1 MRNLLVANL
10 DHLLFALLVISR
22 GAHILTTY
30 LITPRLTLE
39 TNPLIRRFGWRMTV
53 FSVVVCFVP
62 YYNVTLGLLILVPSL
77 FVAAGNSLQVWSS
90 RAVGE
95 EERKSRLLELTT
107 KTKLSHAI
115 LSTWSSALFVGLAG
129 LLLML
134 LSPDPRAAWGYWFGM
149 GLLVYALVVAI
160 FRTLFFISLFKEGSS
175 HVEAGAA
182 EEV

>member
-22 GAHILTTY
+22 GADILTTY

-77 FVAAGNSLQVWSS
+77 FVAAGNSL
-90 RAVGE
+90 
-95 EERKSRLLELTT
+95 
-107 KTKLSHAI
+107 
-115 LSTWSSALFVGLAG
+115 
-129 LLLML
+129 
-134 LSPDPRAAWGYWFGM
+134 
-149 GLLVYALVVAI
+149 
-160 FRTLFFISLFKEGSS
+160 
-175 HVEAGAA
+175 
-182 EEV
+182 